1 METWRQGITCRGRFG
16 IVNLT
21 FNLISCYDLL
31 WKRIKIAKRDFVNIL
46 INDCSDILIPP
57 SCEKQLQAIVEYV
70 FIYKLLIKIYYSRW

>member
-16 IVNLT
+16 IINST
-21 FNLISCYDLL
+21 FNLISCYDFL

-46 INDCSDILIPP
+46 INDILIPL

-70 FIYKLLIKIYYSRW
+70 FIYKLPIKIYYSRW